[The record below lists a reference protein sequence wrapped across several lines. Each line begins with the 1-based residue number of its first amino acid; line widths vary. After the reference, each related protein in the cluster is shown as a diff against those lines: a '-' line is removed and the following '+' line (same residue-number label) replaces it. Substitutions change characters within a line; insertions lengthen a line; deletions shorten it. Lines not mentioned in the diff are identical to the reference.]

1 MEYDHIIT
9 EIRAGMC
16 LHPKNE
22 ADYAHDNACKRA
34 IRIIQH
40 YKDGK
45 GLFQQN
51 PPNKHIEPTTKGCGG
66 SRKR

>member
-16 LHPKNE
+16 LRPKSD

-34 IRIIQH
+34 IRIVQY
-40 YKDGK
+40 YKDGE
-45 GLFQQN
+45 GLFQEN
-51 PPNKHIEPTTKGCGG
+51 PPNQSLDLTAESNGK
-66 SRKR
+66 SA